1 MSIGFLILLKADRR
15 VHATV
20 ACMVTNTIVTIVAT
34 PILASRYGVL
44 GAAWGI
50 ALGTATGSV
59 SAIVFGLLPRDIPLR
74 FWRDEDL
81 ATAEQ

>member
-1 MSIGFLILLKADRR
+1 
-15 VHATV
+15 
-20 ACMVTNTIVTIVAT
+20 MVTNTFVTITAT

-44 GAAWGI
+44 GAAWGL

-59 SAIVFGLLPRDIPLR
+59 SAIGFGLLRRDIPLR
-74 FWRDEDL
+74 FWREAEL